1 MEKQE
6 LKYSNVF
13 LRVIAKLIDLIVVLI
28 FLKLFSDAGIYI
40 GIFYFLISDG
50 ILKGKSIGKKF
61 LRLKVISTE
70 RNTFGDFRDS
80 ILRNL
85 FIGLSLFF
93 LMIPFVGWI
102 FTLVIFGIEFIL
114 MVGSPEGKRLG
125 DFISKTLVIEE

>member
-1 MEKQE
+1 METQK

-50 ILKGKSIGKKF
+50 IFNGKSIGKKF

-70 RNTFGDFRDS
+70 RNTSGDFRDS

-102 FTLVIFGIEFIL
+102 ITLIIFGIEFIL

-125 DFISKTLVIEE
+125 DLISKTLVIEE